1 MPRVSEKKQVLTAI
15 EAELDSRQALLE
27 SIQAVRRVMLL
38 DNEDNN
44 DDDNDSTFD
53 TIIECNELVVETL
66 QYTYDEIKSKRYLME
81 RKPY

>member
-1 MPRVSEKKQVLTAI
+1 MSVLTAI
-15 EAELDSRQALLE
+15 KAKLDSHQALLE
-27 SIQAVRRVMLL
+27 SIRAVCQVMHL
-38 DNEDNN
+38 DNSDNN

-66 QYTYDEIKSKRYLME
+66 QYTYDDTNSKRYLME